1 MAKSAIKGGGVRRLM
16 AKVMKNY
23 HFFRALGR
31 TNHSPEKSANL
42 AGHPVFP
49 REEGE
54 IQGRTIGIYPE
65 IKSAA
70 ATNLIL
76 ADRGDPLRFKL
87 QFKIFRIL
95 SMSAKLSE
103 CTTALSRCRG

>member
-1 MAKSAIKGGGVRRLM
+1 MTT
-16 AKVMKNY
+16 
-23 HFFRALGR
+23 FFRALGR
-31 TNHSPEKSANL
+31 ANYPLEKSANL

-95 SMSAKLSE
+95 SISAKLSE
-103 CTTALSRCRG
+103 CTTALSRSRR